1 MRFTKIQGTGNDF
14 IVIDNRDGS
23 IPRSM
28 LAATAARL
36 CTRRVSVGADGMLV
50 VEKPEQGC
58 DFKMEYF
65 NSDGSLGEMCG
76 NGARCM
82 ARYAFE
88 NGISGGFQRF
98 ETTAGIVEGERIDEK
113 NYRIRLNDVTVMRRS
128 VRVSVCDG
136 EFECGYVE
144 LGDPGIPHAVVAVP
158 GLKNADPVSLLETGR
173 ALRFA
178 KEFPRG
184 ANVNF
189 YDITGEDEVTGLTYE
204 RGVEDFTLACG
215 TGTASMVAFL
225 TECGEVR
232 GRNVRVSVPGGVLI
246 IDIERTSDGIV
257 RPYLTGLTNIVAEG
271 RVRDEELQLTI
282 DERCVNLH
290 RNEK

>member
-98 ETTAGIVEGERIDEK
+98 ETTAGIVEG
-113 NYRIRLNDVTVMRRS
+113 
-128 VRVSVCDG
+128 C
-136 EFECGYVE
+136 
-144 LGDPGIPHAVVAVP
+144 
-158 GLKNADPVSLLETGR
+158 
-173 ALRFA
+173 
-178 KEFPRG
+178 
-184 ANVNF
+184 
-189 YDITGEDEVTGLTYE
+189 
-204 RGVEDFTLACG
+204 
-215 TGTASMVAFL
+215 
-225 TECGEVR
+225 
-232 GRNVRVSVPGGVLI
+232 
-246 IDIERTSDGIV
+246 
-257 RPYLTGLTNIVAEG
+257 
-271 RVRDEELQLTI
+271 
-282 DERCVNLH
+282 
-290 RNEK
+290 